1 MIDVEIYEKLQR
13 AMNVRGI
20 GVSELARRSG
30 MPQPSVS
37 EYVKGDIKT
46 YPLRKTALLARALEV
61 PLEYIAD
68 PADTPVPAAPDPRE
82 VQVRE
87 IAAMHSWDLIYRIL
101 IAALRPADPPTAP
114 PADDVRFL
122 GNRNRDEAIRA
133 EFADHAARSAIEAD
147 RDDKPT
153 DLPDPPRGQGPGI
166 RPRKPKGP
174 GHERD

>member
-20 GVSELARRSG
+20 GVCELARRSG
-30 MPQPSVS
+30 MPQSSVT
-37 EYVKGDIKT
+37 EYVKGDVKT
-46 YPLRKTALLARALEV
+46 YPLRKTALLARALMV
-61 PLEYIAD
+61 PLDYIAD

-101 IAALRPADPPTAP
+101 IAALRPADPPATP
-114 PADDVRFL
+114 PADEIFFR
-122 GNRNRDEAIRA
+122 GNRDRDDAIRA
-133 EFADHAARSAIEAD
+133 EFADHAARSAVDAD
-147 RDDKPT
+147 RDDEPA
-153 DLPDPPRGQGPGI
+153 DLPDPPRGRGPGI
-166 RPRKPKGP
+166 RPRSPEGP